1 MPYVCIYKYL
11 KKEVFSPPLFFHYK
25 TIAHSILGTE
35 LPRLS
40 ICISYK
46 HPILINLLLA
56 YQKKSDAKSTHR
68 SLHLNPSWLRDVHTH
83 MEGSLDIPNTDSE
96 GKSK

>member
-1 MPYVCIYKYL
+1 MPYVCIYMYL

-25 TIAHSILGTE
+25 TVAHSILGTE

-56 YQKKSDAKSTHR
+56 YHKKKKKKRAML
-68 SLHLNPSWLRDVHTH
+68 SLHIGLFTTIHL
-83 MEGSLDIPNTDSE
+83 G
-96 GKSK
+96 